1 MLLRQKINYLDIIL
15 KIILA
20 THFLTLFHVNA
31 ASCAIGY
38 FNNNDVCTQWATS
51 WYTCT
56 NATEWASCYNR
67 ILNSSTKLWE
77 FCPYGQF
84 FSPQISKCINWDGSW
99 SEEWGYQTECYA
111 WPTGMMFDLTQ
122 LKWVSSCTSSQV
134 FIQDPLLRNI
144 PIWRDTVY
152 YVDAGSIQPIELGTK

>member
-1 MLLRQKINYLDIIL
+1 MKIVEKFYYLLIFLIWTSINYFQI
-15 KIILA
+15 
-20 THFLTLFHVNA
+20 FHVNA
-31 ASCAIGY
+31 ASCATGY
-38 FNNNDVCTQWATS
+38 FSQNGVWIQWATP

-84 FSPQISKCINWDGSW
+84 FSLQIKRCISWEGSW
-99 SEEWGYQTECYA
+99 SEEWGYQIECYT
-111 WPTGMMFDLTQ
+111 WSTGMMFDLTQ
-122 LKWVSSCTSSQV
+122 LKWVSSCMSSQV

-152 YVDAGSIQPIELGTK
+152 YIDSESIQPIELGTK